1 MADIKVTVNQANA
14 IAAKITQK
22 TYKIA
27 TDQAILIGESVGN
40 TMLLTGNQ
48 TAAGNKTF
56 TNNVT
61 VNGSLTVAGEVNFT
75 QSNVVNIGDNIITL
89 NADIADN
96 ATPTE
101 DAGIQVKRGTQ
112 TTTGIFWRETDD
124 KWKIDTYE
132 IAKDGDTIDG
142 GTFQCGE

>member
-1 MADIKVTVNQANA
+1 MADIKVTVRQQIIKLNLGQSF
-14 IAAKITQK
+14 
-22 TYKIA
+22 
-27 TDQAILIGESVGN
+27 LVGASAEN

-56 TNNVT
+56 SDNVT
-61 VNGSLTVAGEVNFT
+61 VEGNLTVKGEVNFIE
-75 QSNVVNIGDNIITL
+75 SNTLNVGDNIITL
-89 NADIADN
+89 NADIADD
-96 ATPTE
+96 AAPTE

-112 TTTGIFWRETDD
+112 AITGIYWRETDD

-142 GTFQCGE
+142 GTF

>member
-112 TTTGIFWRETDD
+112 AITGIYWRETDD
-124 KWKIDTYE
+124 KWKIDEYA
-132 IAKDGDTIDG
+132 IAKDGDVIDG
-142 GTFQCGE
+142 GTY

>member
-1 MADIKVTVNQANA
+1 MPDIKVTVNQANA

-27 TDQAILIGESVGN
+27 TDQSILIGASASEV
-40 TMLLTGNQ
+40 MLLTGNQ

-56 TNNVT
+56 TNNV
-61 VNGSLTVAGEVNFT
+61 NIGGDLTVTGNINFADD
-75 QSNVVNIGDNIITL
+75 QIAFGNIITL
-89 NADIADN
+89 QADIADG
-96 ATPTE
+96 ATPTD

-112 TTTGIFWRETDD
+112 ATTGIFWREGDD

-132 IAKDGDTIDG
+132 IAKEGDTIDG
-142 GTFQCGE
+142 GTF

>member
-1 MADIKVTVNQANA
+1 MADIRITVRQTTFRVSAGQTMLIGA
-14 IAAKITQK
+14 S
-22 TYKIA
+22 A
-27 TDQAILIGESVGN
+27 TD

-56 TNNVT
+56 SDDVHIEGDLRVDGT
-61 VNGSLTVAGEVNFT
+61 VNFIN
-75 QSNVVNIGDNIITL
+75 SNQVNIGDNIITL
-89 NADIADN
+89 NADIADE

-112 TTTGIFWRETDD
+112 ATTGIYWRETDY

-142 GTFQCGE
+142 GTF

>member
-14 IAAKITQK
+14 ITAKITQK

-27 TDQAILIGESVGN
+27 TDQAILVGASAAN
-40 TMLLTGNQ
+40 TMMLTGNQ

-56 TNNVT
+56 TNNV
-61 VNGSLTVAGEVNFT
+61 NIGGDLTVTGNINFADD
-75 QSNVVNIGDNIITL
+75 QIGFGNIITL
-89 NADIADN
+89 QADIADG

-112 TTTGIFWRETDD
+112 PITGIYWRETDD
-124 KWKIDTYE
+124 KWKIDEYT
-132 IAKDGDTIDG
+132 IAKDGDILDG
-142 GTFQCGE
+142 GTF

>member
-14 IAAKITQK
+14 ITAKITQK

-27 TDQAILIGESVGN
+27 TDQAILIGASAEN
-40 TMLLTGNQ
+40 TMMLTGNQ

-56 TNNVT
+56 TNNV
-61 VNGSLTVAGEVNFT
+61 NIGGDLTVTGNINFADD
-75 QSNVVNIGDNIITL
+75 QIGFGNIITL
-89 NADIADN
+89 QADIADG

-112 TTTGIFWRETDD
+112 PITGIYWRETDD
-124 KWKIDTYE
+124 KWKIDEYT
-132 IAKDGDTIDG
+132 IAKDGDTLDG
-142 GTFQCGE
+142 GTF

>member
-22 TYKIA
+22 TFKVA
-27 TDQAILIGESVGN
+27 TDQSILIGPSAADV
-40 TMLLTGNQ
+40 MLLTTNQ

-56 TNNVT
+56 TNNVH
-61 VNGSLTVAGEVNFT
+61 VQGSLRVDGEVNFIN
-75 QSNVVNIGDNIITL
+75 SNQVNIGDNIITL
-89 NADIADN
+89 NADIADG

-112 TTTGIFWRETDD
+112 AITGIYWRETDD
-124 KWKIDTYE
+124 KWKIDEYA
-132 IAKDGDTIDG
+132 IAKDGDVIDG
-142 GTFQCGE
+142 GTY

>member
-1 MADIKVTVNQANA
+1 MPDIKVTVNQANA

-27 TDQAILIGESVGN
+27 TDQSILIGASAQDV
-40 TMLLTGNQ
+40 MLLTTNQ

-56 TNNVT
+56 TNNVY
-61 VNGSLTVAGEVNFT
+61 VQGSLRVDGEVNFIN
-75 QSNVVNIGDNIITL
+75 SNQVNIGDNIITL

-132 IAKDGDTIDG
+132 ITKDGDTIDG
-142 GTFQCGE
+142 GTF